1 MESYNWIFERHPK
14 FFSRQAWTIASCAV
28 SSQMATSKWFWVI
41 FKLPAVLPRTNMYSF
56 TWQHPGARLYFE
68 SELCSESVCWRVRSY
83 TACLEGNIRLW
94 SVAFCSHI
102 HHWTWR
108 VTHNPNQAQEMF
120 PRLKGLFVE
129 RHRCCSSCC
138 HSWRGKKVWMNS
150 GFIFFPLQKYSSC
163 CKTIYRHPVPFDN
176 LPVRS
181 LCANYVVVQCEPEWM
196 KSDKY
201 LVLLNYVR

>member
-28 SSQMATSKWFWVI
+28 SSQMATSKWWVI
-41 FKLPAVLPRTNMYSF
+41 FKLAAVLPRTNMYSF
-56 TWQHPGARLYFE
+56 TWQHPGAKLYFE
-68 SELCSESVCWRVRSY
+68 CELCSESACWRVRSY
-83 TACLEGNIRLW
+83 PACLEGNIRHW

-108 VTHNPNQAQEMF
+108 ITHNPNGAQEMF

-138 HSWRGKKVWMNS
+138 HSWREKKS
-150 GFIFFPLQKYSSC
+150 
-163 CKTIYRHPVPFDN
+163 
-176 LPVRS
+176 
-181 LCANYVVVQCEPEWM
+181 EWI
-196 KSDKY
+196 
-201 LVLLNYVR
+201 LVLYSFLCKNILPAARQSTETLSHLTSYLWEVCVQTM